1 MFQWNIQATLPKSL
15 CFISHFQSQR
25 SYETPPI
32 NDFLGI
38 PYSVGHCTKST
49 WSFQSTSSKQ
59 HPWSLLPSFRV
70 CSGCRPVSLTL
81 FPRSG
86 LLVHAGDR
94 TSSGASWD
102 PAPVWL
108 SLCCLKLFFLERL
121 CAQQCA
127 VYSRGGCSSGFAFTN
142 VGAMQG
148 AHWVLQLLPSGPHHW
163 AWDMSYRQNFTVL
176 PSHLDKKACTKK
188 IWRISVC

>member
-59 HPWSLLPSFRV
+59 HPWSLLPSFKV

-108 SLCCLKLFFLERL
+108 SLCCLKLFFFWRGCVLSSVLFTVEGAAAVGL
-121 CAQQCA
+121 HSQMLVQCKELTE
-127 VYSRGGCSSGFAFTN
+127 CCN
-142 VGAMQG
+142 CCLL
-148 AHWVLQLLPSGPHHW
+148 AHTTEHETWVTDSVLQSCHP
-163 AWDMSYRQNFTVL
+163 T
-176 PSHLDKKACTKK
+176 
-188 IWRISVC
+188 